1 MRVIK
6 KDIDIFIDQ
15 LQKGDEGA
23 FRVLFDEFYTALCL
37 FAERFLGEREAA
49 ADVVQ
54 EAFLKYWDRH
64 MDFDNYYKIKSFL
77 YVVVRH
83 DCLNLLRNKREDL
96 PVTEDI
102 AMDSDE
108 FFHNQV
114 MEEEAYRVFYRA
126 IEHLPPQMRNVIN
139 YALEGLK
146 NADIAQKMGV
156 SENAVHAYKKEAY
169 QEIEREYERLL
180 LLVGYIF
187 LISVSLINKC

>member
-1 MRVIK
+1 MLYGEYER
-6 KDIDIFIDQ
+6 DPGAFLDN

-102 AMDSDE
+102 AIDSDE
-108 FFHNQV
+108 FFHIKSWRKRHIV
-114 MEEEAYRVFYRA
+114 YFT
-126 IEHLPPQMRNVIN
+126 
-139 YALEGLK
+139 G
-146 NADIAQKMGV
+146 
-156 SENAVHAYKKEAY
+156 
-169 QEIEREYERLL
+169 RLSICRHRC
-180 LLVGYIF
+180 GT
-187 LISVSLINKC
+187 

>member
-96 PVTEDI
+96 PWTR
-102 AMDSDE
+102 MN
-108 FFHNQV
+108 FFIIKSWRKRHIV
-114 MEEEAYRVFYRA
+114 YFT
-126 IEHLPPQMRNVIN
+126 
-139 YALEGLK
+139 G
-146 NADIAQKMGV
+146 
-156 SENAVHAYKKEAY
+156 
-169 QEIEREYERLL
+169 RLSICRHRC
-180 LLVGYIF
+180 GT
-187 LISVSLINKC
+187 

>member
-126 IEHLPPQMRNVIN
+126 IEHLPATDAERDQLRLGRIEECR
-139 YALEGLK
+139 YCSK
-146 NADIAQKMGV
+146 NGSV
-156 SENAVHAYKKEAY
+156 
-169 QEIEREYERLL
+169 RECCACL
-180 LLVGYIF
+180 
-187 LISVSLINKC
+187 

>member
-108 FFHNQV
+108 FFHIKSWRKRHIV
-114 MEEEAYRVFYRA
+114 YFT
-126 IEHLPPQMRNVIN
+126 
-139 YALEGLK
+139 G
-146 NADIAQKMGV
+146 
-156 SENAVHAYKKEAY
+156 
-169 QEIEREYERLL
+169 RLSICRHRC
-180 LLVGYIF
+180 GT
-187 LISVSLINKC
+187 